1 MEEKSTKLKYRRN
14 KKSGTSRVE
23 ALTQAQKIA
32 FAPFSFQVVE
42 AFVLYGGGKVCLHY
56 AVVELVEV
64 FEKGNETVVDDVFG
78 CLGVLYV

>member
-1 MEEKSTKLKYRRN
+1 MGGLQCPYVCL
-14 KKSGTSRVE
+14 VE
-23 ALTQAQKIA
+23 GIGFQFPVDHL
-32 FAPFSFQVVE
+32 FAGAAFQVVE